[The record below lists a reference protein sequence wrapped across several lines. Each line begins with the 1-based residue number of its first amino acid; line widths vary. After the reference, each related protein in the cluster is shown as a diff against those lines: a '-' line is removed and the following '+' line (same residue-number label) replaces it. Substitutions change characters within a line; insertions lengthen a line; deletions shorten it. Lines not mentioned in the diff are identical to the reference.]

1 MTLGIAMS
9 AGAVWPAI
17 PVPLAI
23 AGWALTGL
31 GMGLLYSS
39 LSVVLLSLSPP
50 AQQGAHSSA
59 LQLSE
64 AFAVAAMLALAGA
77 LFAALLTS
85 ATRAAYLSV
94 FAVACLLAVASF
106 FVARRMSWLR
116 LRRAQASKRPSAEV
130 ANVAWSVGCST
141 GLPCVA

>member
-1 MTLGIAMS
+1 MTLGIAIS

-31 GMGLLYSS
+31 GMGLLYPS

-50 AQQGAHSSA
+50 TQQGADSSA

-64 AFAVAAMLALAGA
+64 AIAVAAMLALAGA

-85 ATRAAYLSV
+85 ATSAALPKRV
-94 FAVACLLAVASF
+94 RVGVAVGGRELFCGA
-106 FVARRMSWLR
+106 
-116 LRRAQASKRPSAEV
+116 
-130 ANVAWSVGCST
+130 T
-141 GLPCVA
+141 GVMGGGVRVWME

>member
-94 FAVACLLAVASF
+94 FAVAWLLAVAS

-116 LRRAQASKRPSAEV
+116 LRRAHASKRPSAEV